1 MLSLLSFSMSIICLA
16 IIGIKAEC
24 DPEFEVPAITE
35 RKSTQKS
42 IVEIH
47 NVERSFYKS
56 PDLTWSD
63 KLAEEA
69 KNFLNTGCEVK
80 DYESP
85 YGENIFEISDTNS
98 SDPMELY
105 KDAIDEWKFEFTFIE
120 GMCMKNAR
128 TLGCPWLEYYDGFY
142 QYEGENRPWNHYTQ
156 MVWQNTKEV
165 NIYIFRKN
173 RP

>member
-1 MLSLLSFSMSIICLA
+1 MLSLLFLSMSICLA

-105 KDAIDEWKFEFTFIE
+105 KDAIDEWKFEFFFIE
-120 GMCMKNAR
+120 GMEQI
-128 TLGCPWLEYYDGFY
+128 TLYLFFPGRCTDL
-142 QYEGENRPWNHYTQ
+142 T
-156 MVWQNTKEV
+156 
-165 NIYIFRKN
+165 
-173 RP
+173 